1 MHEISNAQLFYII
14 GRDVPDG
21 LLTGENQEL
30 PFARHIVSTLQH
42 FHFIEYIVVVVFMGP
57 EKTIIKESA
66 ASSGLFDHCGTRT
79 GTVTGSDKF
88 KAFRQLCKPLKIH
101 THALLFRYQ
110 LSLAS

>member
-42 FHFIEYIVVVVFMGP
+42 FHFIEYIVVVVFMEP
-57 EKTIIKESA
+57 EKTIIKEPA
-66 ASSGLFDHCGTRT
+66 ASNGVSSLQRCRAAGYWSTLRCGR
-79 GTVTGSDKF
+79 
-88 KAFRQLCKPLKIH
+88 R
-101 THALLFRYQ
+101 
-110 LSLAS
+110 